1 MILLRLKNER
11 GELHPKNS
19 ANKKKLEMF
28 LKQFW
33 DDTEFEAI
41 IYFNRPNGKNKQLAA
56 IHAIIN
62 DIAKETNESPDAIKL
77 WLKEKCGLVLV
88 GEDGEMDVKSFADA
102 SSKELSLII
111 GDLITLAESVG
122 LPAQHLLS

>member
-11 GELHPKNS
+11 GELHPKNA

-41 IYFNRPNGKNKQLAA
+41 IYFNKPNGKNLQLAKL
-56 IHAIIN
+56 HAVIN
-62 DIAKETNESPDAIKL
+62 EIAKETNESPDAIKL
-77 WLKEKCGLVLV
+77 YIKEKSGMILK
-88 GEDGEMDVKSFADA
+88 GEDGEMDVKSFADC
-102 SSKELSLII
+102 SLKELSLAISEVVAV
-111 GDLITLAESVG
+111 AESVNV
-122 LPAQHLLS
+122 PARHLL